1 MNAKAIKHLTRIICI
16 ALIATPGSLWAAVR
30 NPFALTYMEGYDLDL
45 SAIEKI
51 RPREELARI
60 KTENY
65 IPMSLAATDDG
76 DEVAARILA
85 HSLGRVLES
94 PHLRHTGLGYAVYT
108 LNESVNGQVT
118 FGGDNSGVRHQLRF
132 QLKAAETLAQIKYQG
147 YVDAKLAYR
156 FDNRTLD
163 FEMVKS
169 MGQQTSVVFNHSDVP
184 GEVKDLVSL
193 RWLF

>member
-1 MNAKAIKHLTRIICI
+1 MNAKLIKQLTRLICI

-65 IPMSLAATDDG
+65 IPLSLAATDDG

-85 HSLGRVLES
+85 HSLGKIFES
-94 PHLRHTGLGYAVYT
+94 PHLRRTGFGYAVYT
-108 LNESVNGQVT
+108 INESVNGQVT
-118 FGGDNSGVRHQLRF
+118 FGGDGSGVRHQLRF

-147 YVDAKLAYR
+147 YLDAKLAYR
-156 FDNRTLD
+156 IDSRTLD

-169 MGQQTSVVFNHSDVP
+169 VGQQTSVVFNHSDLP